1 MEKTFLVLLALGVL
15 LQERAQAQ
23 TPRFTFAASNYH
35 PPADQA
41 TVVQSPGLD
50 EGEPSVCVYYPNLLS
65 PRQQPAVTQATLVGS
80 YALRATTLLG
90 KEREVCQ
97 YFGAE

>member
-1 MEKTFLVLLALGVL
+1 MEKTLLVLLALGVL
-15 LQERAQAQ
+15 LQERVQAQ

-50 EGEPSVCVYYPNLLS
+50 EGEP
-65 PRQQPAVTQATLVGS
+65 
-80 YALRATTLLG
+80 
-90 KEREVCQ
+90 
-97 YFGAE
+97 